1 MTQLERMIF
10 NAVSERQQ
18 MNRAAKKSPD
28 FATMPEIMNSLAVEV
43 KESINRLVNDNLLEW
58 HQNINGVR
66 MFGIKDN

>member
-18 MNRAAKKSPD
+18 MNRTARRSPD
-28 FATMPEIMNSLAVEV
+28 FATMPEIMNALAVEV
-43 KESINRLVNDNLLEW
+43 KESLNRLVNDNLLEW

-66 MFGIKDN
+66 MFGIKE

>member
-1 MTQLERMIF
+1 
-10 NAVSERQQ
+10 